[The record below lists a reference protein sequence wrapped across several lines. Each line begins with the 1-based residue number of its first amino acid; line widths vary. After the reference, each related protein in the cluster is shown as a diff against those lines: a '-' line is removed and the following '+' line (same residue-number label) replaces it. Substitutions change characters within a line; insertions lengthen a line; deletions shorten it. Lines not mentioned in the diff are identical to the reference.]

1 MPRTK
6 QQFPHFENLPEQEG
20 VFQMAANPSEPMAP
34 EVTRHRLTP
43 AERQRQS
50 RAERKAKTW
59 ETFPAKQISLLLSAE
74 ASQALVMLSRDVSQ
88 KEVIERLLSEAYRE
102 ERDRPEGGK

>member
-43 AERQRQS
+43 AERQRRS
-50 RAERKAKTW
+50 RAARKAQ
-59 ETFPAKQISLLLSAE
+59 TFEDWSPKQVSFLLSAE
-74 ASQALVMLSRDVSQ
+74 ASQALVMLSRDTSQ
-88 KEVIERLLSEAYRE
+88 KELIERLLVEVYRAQ
-102 ERDRPEGGK
+102 RDHPGGV